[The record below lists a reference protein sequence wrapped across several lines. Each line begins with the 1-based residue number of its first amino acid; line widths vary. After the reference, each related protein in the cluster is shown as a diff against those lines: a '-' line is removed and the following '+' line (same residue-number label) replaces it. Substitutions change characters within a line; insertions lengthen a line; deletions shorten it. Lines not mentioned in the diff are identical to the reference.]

1 MQPVTLSIDAMSG
14 DHGHTVAVKGARLAL
29 KAHPELNLIL
39 VGDEAALRKSLAA
52 NHLSGHGRVAVRHA
66 SEVVEMDELPSRAL
80 RGKKDSS
87 MRVAINLV
95 KEGRAQACVS
105 AGNTGALMATARF
118 VLKML
123 PGIDRP
129 AIITAIPSVDGHTY
143 MLDLGANAEC
153 TAEQLFQFALM
164 GSALVTAVNGLE
176 RPRVALLNIGEEE
189 IKGGETIRQA
199 ANLIAAAGLNYV
211 GFVEGDDIFL
221 DPVDVVVCDGFA
233 GNVALKTGEGVA
245 KLITKFLK
253 EEFSANVLH
262 KLAAIAAYPA
272 LKNLGKRIDPRRYNG
287 ASFLGLNGIVIKSHG
302 GADAVGFANAIGV
315 GLAEVEKNVP
325 ARISALMGAT
335 LVPPPASAA
344 ATSAIAAKA
353 APAGTL

>member
-1 MQPVTLSIDAMSG
+1 MTPVTLSIDAMSG
-14 DHGHTVAVKGARLAL
+14 DHGHAVAVKAARLAL
-29 KAHPELNLIL
+29 KAHPELHLVM
-39 VGDEAALRKSLAA
+39 VGDEPALRQALAA
-52 NHLSGHGRVAVRHA
+52 HHLGGERRVAIQHA

-118 VLKML
+118 VLKTL

-153 TAEQLFQFALM
+153 TAPQLLQFALM
-164 GSALVTAVNGLE
+164 GSALVTAVNGIE

-189 IKGGETIRQA
+189 IKGNDVIRQA
-199 ANLIAAAGLNYV
+199 AGLIAAAGLNYV
-211 GFVEGDDIFL
+211 GYVEGDDIFL

-245 KLITKFLK
+245 KLITQFLK

-262 KLAAIAAYPA
+262 RLAAVAAYPA

-302 GADAVGFANAIGV
+302 GADALGFANAIAV

-325 ARISALMGAT
+325 ARITT
-335 LVPPPASAA
+335 LLAERLAAMPAAVN
-344 ATSAIAAKA
+344 K
-353 APAGTL
+353 